1 MDDYK
6 LKFKVGFSG
15 LFFLLIGVIS
25 LVIEN
30 TYYQYLDENGVL
42 QESFFLPMSVFSF
55 IIGAILII
63 ISIINKIIK
72 IVRQA
77 NE

>member
-6 LKFKVGFSG
+6 LKSKAGFLG
-15 LFFLLIGVIS
+15 LCFLLIGIIS
-25 LVIEN
+25 LIIEN
-30 TYYQYLDENGVL
+30 TYYQYLDEGGVL
-42 QESFFLPMSVFSF
+42 QESFFLPMSVFSL

-72 IVRQA
+72 
-77 NE
+77 

>member
-6 LKFKVGFSG
+6 LKFKAGFSG